1 MKQHSQSTY
10 PAPPGWRV
18 TDDPL
23 RIGIIGWARL
33 AQQAREGSGYNLSA
47 SELASG
53 LAMSGH
59 RVFGLSSGV
68 RYSLI
73 PGVRLRRGKT
83 WRGVDCAEIVNSPQ
97 VAPSVTNF
105 SNAPRDVS
113 VPSVTRVVMQWIDDH
128 RIQVVHVHSLEGYGF
143 DLIEALES
151 SGRPVVATLHNYWFV
166 CPQVDLFYR
175 DKGVCT
181 DYDGGRRCSSCVIKR
196 PAGQERLKRAVFQ
209 SLWSVGGPR
218 VAQAAKAGAKGILE
232 RVRPTLQN
240 GSSERP
246 LRGPDP
252 ELARGFDVSEDP
264 FDGCIEHNLPPAPG
278 ADLPD
283 PDRMPLDENER
294 ILGADHHLTVL
305 NDYGERRRG
314 GAAALSRAS
323 LVTPP
328 SDFLRRVH
336 VSMGV
341 EASKTRTVRL
351 GQPHFDQLN
360 RRARRSPYYR
370 QRPWTTESPG
380 PLRIGFFGTTR
391 ANKGFEVFV
400 RAVEAL
406 PGEVRR
412 RCQLQLH
419 VMGWD
424 VPYKRR
430 LARFPEVSYMGG
442 YDLIQLIGAGG
453 EYHVGVLSHIW
464 LENSPLVLLE
474 HLHAGKFVISSRLG
488 GPPEWIVGPGE
499 SDEHPLGNG
508 LMFAGGD
515 HDSLAESIARIVRG
529 EVVIPSSAEVHAVT
543 EHLQSYP
550 GHIEEVESVYRE
562 LLASRA

>member
-1 MKQHSQSTY
+1 MKQHPQSTY

-33 AQQAREGSGYNLSA
+33 SNQAREGSGYNLSA

-53 LAMSGH
+53 LSLTGH
-59 RVFGLSSGV
+59 KVFGLASGV
-68 RYSLI
+68 RYSI
-73 PGVRLRRGKT
+73 VPGVRLRPGKV
-83 WRGVDCAEIVNSPQ
+83 WRGIECSEVVNSPQ
-97 VAPSVTNF
+97 VAPSITNF

-113 VPSVTRVVMQWIDDH
+113 VPSVTRVVIRWLEAN
-128 RIQVVHVHSLEGYGF
+128 RIQVVHIHSLEGYGF
-143 DLIEALES
+143 DLIDAIES

-166 CPQVDLFYR
+166 CPQVDLFYNE
-175 DKGVCT
+175 KGVCT
-181 DYDGGRRCSSCVIKR
+181 DYEGGQRCLSCVRKR
-196 PAGQERLKRAVFQ
+196 PAGQERLKRIVFQ
-209 SLWSVGGPR
+209 SVWSLGGPR
-218 VAQAAKAGAKGILE
+218 VAQAVKAGAKNIVE
-232 RVRPTLQN
+232 RTRSAPASNGNGRPVRP
-240 GSSERP
+240 
-246 LRGPDP
+246 PDP
-252 ELARGFDVSEDP
+252 ELASGFDVSDDP
-264 FDGCIEHNLPPAPG
+264 YDGCIEHLPPVPG
-278 ADLPD
+278 IELPSPDL
-283 PDRMPLDENER
+283 MPMDENER

-305 NDYGERRRG
+305 NDYGKRRQG
-314 GAAALSRAS
+314 GAEALSGAS

-336 VSMGV
+336 VAMGV
-341 EASKTRTVRL
+341 DESKTRTVRL

-360 RRARRSPYYR
+360 RRARRTPYYR
-370 QRPWTTESPG
+370 SRPWTAESPG

-406 PGEVRR
+406 EGDVRR
-412 RCQLQLH
+412 RCQFQLH

-424 VPYKRR
+424 TPYKRR

-453 EYHVGVLSHIW
+453 EYHVGVLSHVW

-488 GPPEWIVGPGE
+488 GPPEWIVQPGE

-515 HDSLAESIARIVRG
+515 HAGLAASIARIVRG
-529 EVVIPSSAEVHAVT
+529 DVILPSSAEVHAT
-543 EHLQSYP
+543 TGNLQSYP
-550 GHIEEVESVYRE
+550 GHIEEVESIYRE
-562 LLASRA
+562 LLAERA